1 MFRARK
7 PQRDLFSARNQ
18 YRDLLRPGSFYELL
32 AEHGES
38 IFSDHKFVGMY
49 CDDNGRPC
57 IPPSQM
63 FILLLLSIHDG
74 CSDYEAIERSRCDVR
89 WLAALDLKLGDK
101 LCGRS
106 TLVEFRARV
115 LLNEEHEKQFK
126 ANLELAR
133 RLGVLKGSH
142 LEVALDTTPMLG
154 RGALKDTYNL
164 VADGIR
170 KLAGTLATAD
180 ALTAEVWAKSHDL
193 SRYWEGSSL
202 KGDAEIDWS
211 DAGERRVFLNSLVAD
226 AGRLLHLAET
236 RAASSPEHAGKIKG
250 AAELL
255 NRLITQDTEPEPGP
269 NDPKKAKKQPA
280 SKGNADTAPVASKEP
295 TDPPHDNPGPAPAAG
310 GGDATPAVSK
320 EPTDP
325 THNSPEPAPAAGSG
339 DFAPGPDCEQPTR
352 STGIDE
358 STPGGCSD
366 APTPA
371 APHLLGEMVR
381 IRDGVAED
389 RTISAHDTEM
399 RHGRKSASKRFDG
412 HKTSVCVNPASK
424 LILSLDVIAGNAA
437 DNTGALNLAQQAA
450 KNTGI
455 PVTKA
460 IGDCAYGDAATRQ
473 AFEDA
478 GIDLSAKVPSPPA
491 NEPFHRSRF
500 VLDLTNKIA
509 TCPANQTTS
518 ETNYAY
524 HRSGTTEQFQFPLST
539 CQSCPDKEECL
550 LAADKKRGRGRTL
563 TLHPQEHLLERAR
576 QHQKSPAFRQ
586 DIKARQVVEHRQAR
600 MIQLGG
606 RQARYFGRAKS
617 KYQSYM
623 IAIVANLT
631 QMVGA
636 ISLSQALALVVGP
649 LSHVW
654 GPSRPYAL
662 GVSSLQGGAKMRP
675 AMSQAPG
682 LRLAS

>member
-7 PQRDLFSARNQ
+7 TQRDLFSVRNQ
-18 YRDLLRPGSFYELL
+18 YRDLLRPGSFYDLL
-32 AEHGES
+32 AEHGET
-38 IFSDHKFVGMY
+38 IFADHKFVGMY

-106 TLVEFRARV
+106 TLVEFRARI

-133 RLGVLKGSH
+133 RLGVLKGSQ

-170 KLAGTLATAD
+170 KLAGALAAAD
-180 ALTAEVWAKSHDL
+180 ALSAEQWAKLHDL
-193 SRYWEGSSL
+193 SRYWEASSL

-211 DAGERRVFLNSLVAD
+211 DADERRVFLNSLVAD

-236 RAASSPEHAGKIKG
+236 KAISAPEHASRIKE
-250 AAELL
+250 AASLL
-255 NRLITQDTEPEPGP
+255 TRLITQDTEPEPPSGPKEAPKKKP
-269 NDPKKAKKQPA
+269 NDPTPKAA
-280 SKGNADTAPVASKEP
+280 TSADSDKVAS
-295 TDPPHDNPGPAPAAG
+295 
-310 GGDATPAVSK
+310 
-320 EPTDP
+320 DP
-325 THNSPEPAPAAGSG
+325 T
-339 DFAPGPDCEQPTR
+339 CEQPAPNADIEEPR
-352 STGIDE
+352 LE
-358 STPGGCSD
+358 VCSD
-366 APTPA
+366 GTLPVVS
-371 APHLLGEMVR
+371 HLLGEMVR

-389 RTISAHDTEM
+389 RTISAHDTDM

-412 HKTSVCVNPASK
+412 HKISVCVDTSSK

-437 DNTGALNLAQQAA
+437 DNSGAVDLAHQAA
-450 KNTGI
+450 TNTGI
-455 PVTKA
+455 PVRKA

-473 AFEDA
+473 AFDDA
-478 GIDLSAKVPSPPA
+478 GIELSAKVPSPPA

-500 VLDLTNKIA
+500 VLDLTSKIA
-509 TCPANQTTS
+509 TCPAGRATS

-524 HRSGTTEQFQFPLST
+524 HRNGTTEQFQFPLNV
-539 CQSCPDKEECL
+539 CQSCPYKEACL

-563 TLHPQEHLLERAR
+563 TLHPQEHLFERAR
-576 QHQKSPAFRQ
+576 QHQKSSAFRA

-606 RQARYFGRAKS
+606 RQARYFGRIKS
-617 KYQSYM
+617 KFQAYM

-631 QMVGA
+631 QMTGA
-636 ISLSQALALVVGP
+636 ICLFLPNPLIVAGLGSLP
-649 LSHVW
+649 LPFPLGS
-654 GPSRPYAL
+654 PSRK
-662 GVSSLQGGAKMRP
+662 AKITWVR
-675 AMSQAPG
+675 AMTPG

>member
-1 MFRARK
+1 MITTGGVEALPMFRPRK

-18 YRDLLRPGSFYELL
+18 YRDLLRPNSFYDLL
-32 AEHGES
+32 AEHGET
-38 IFSDHKFVGMY
+38 IFADHKFVGMY

-63 FILLLLSIHDG
+63 FILLLLSIHDR

-101 LCGRS
+101 LCGRT
-106 TLVEFRARV
+106 TLVEFRARI
-115 LLNEEHEKQFK
+115 LLHEEHEKQFK
-126 ANLELAR
+126 SNLELAR

-170 KLAGTLATAD
+170 KLVGALAAAD
-180 ALTAEVWAKSHDL
+180 SLSPEQWAKSHDL
-193 SRYWEGSSL
+193 SRYWEASSL

-236 RAASSPEHAGKIKG
+236 KAVSAPEHASRIKE
-250 AAELL
+250 AAALL
-255 NRLITQDTEPEPGP
+255 NRLITQDTEPATGP
-269 NDPKKAKKQPA
+269 NGRKKVPKEKP
-280 SKGNADTAPVASKEP
+280 KGNAD
-295 TDPPHDNPGPAPAAG
+295 D
-310 GGDATPAVSK
+310 
-320 EPTDP
+320 
-325 THNSPEPAPAAGSG
+325 SPEDSKAPNGPTPKAATTADS
-339 DFAPGPDCEQPTR
+339 DENASDHTCEQPTPTADIEEPR
-352 STGIDE
+352 PEVHSN
-358 STPGGCSD
+358 
-366 APTPA
+366 APLPA
-371 APHLLGEMVR
+371 GSHLLDDMVR

-389 RTISAHDTEM
+389 RTISAHDIDM

-412 HKTSVCVNPASK
+412 HKTSICVDTNSK

-437 DNTGALNLAQQAA
+437 DNTGALDLVHQAA

-455 PVTKA
+455 PVKKA
-460 IGDCAYGDAATRQ
+460 IGDCAFGDVATRQ
-473 AFEDA
+473 AFDDA
-478 GIDLSAKVPSPPA
+478 GIELSAKVPSPPA

-500 VLDLTNKIA
+500 VLDLTSKIA
-509 TCPANQTTS
+509 TCPAGHTTS

-524 HRSGTTEQFQFPLST
+524 HRNGTTEQFQFPLSVCQT
-539 CQSCPDKEECL
+539 CPHREECL

-576 QHQKSPAFRQ
+576 QHQKSSAFRE

-606 RQARYFGRAKS
+606 RQARYFGRIKS
-617 KYQSYM
+617 KYQAYLV
-623 IAIVANLT
+623 AIVANLT
-631 QMVGA
+631 QIVGA
-636 ISLSQALALVVGP
+636 ICPFSPNP
-649 LSHVW
+649 LIVA
-654 GPSRPYAL
+654 AL
-662 GVSSLQGGAKMRP
+662 GRLLEPPFPRGNSSWRVIAHLGR
-675 AMSQAPG
+675 AMTPG
-682 LRLAS
+682 LRLVS

>member
-18 YRDLLRPGSFYELL
+18 YRDLLRPGSFYDLL
-32 AEHGES
+32 AEHGEQ
-38 IFSDHKFVGMY
+38 IFADHKFVGMY

-74 CSDYEAIERSRCDVR
+74 CSDYEAIERSQCDLR
-89 WLAALDLKLGDK
+89 WLAALDLKIGDK

-115 LLNEEHEKQFK
+115 LLNEAYEKQFK

-170 KLAGTLATAD
+170 KLASVLAATD
-180 ALTAEVWAKSHDL
+180 GKSAEAWAKSHEL
-193 SRYWEGSSL
+193 SRYWEASSL
-202 KGDAEIDWS
+202 KGEAEIDWS

-236 RAASSPEHAGKIKG
+236 QTANSPEQAAKVKEAGD
-250 AAELL
+250 LL
-255 NRLITQDTEPEPGP
+255 KRLIAQDTEPEPDP
-269 NDPKKAKKQPA
+269 NAPKKASKKKPAADNSKAEQAAATESASAEPDATTSHDYNQAPGSDQPGSA
-280 SKGNADTAPVASKEP
+280 ADGVEPACAPAQNADV
-295 TDPPHDNPGPAPAAG
+295 PAP
-310 GGDATPAVSK
+310 SS
-320 EPTDP
+320 
-325 THNSPEPAPAAGSG
+325 NEPAPTSAS
-339 DFAPGPDCEQPTR
+339 
-352 STGIDE
+352 
-358 STPGGCSD
+358 
-366 APTPA
+366 
-371 APHLLGEMVR
+371 HLLGDMLK
-381 IRDGVAED
+381 IRDGVAEG
-389 RTISAHDTEM
+389 RTISAHDTDM

-412 HKTSVCVNPASK
+412 HKTSVCVDTASK

-455 PVTKA
+455 PVKKA

-478 GIDLSAKVPSPPA
+478 GIDLSAKVPSSPA

-500 VLDLTNKIA
+500 ILDLTNKIA

-524 HRSGTTEQFQFPLST
+524 HRNGTTEQFQFPLSV
-539 CQSCPDKEECL
+539 CQSCPHHEECL
-550 LAADKKRGRGRTL
+550 LAADKKRRRGRTL

-576 QHQKSPAFRQ
+576 QYQKSPAFRE

-606 RQARYFGRAKS
+606 RQARYFGRGKS
-617 KYQSYM
+617 KYQAYM
-623 IAIVANLT
+623 IAIVANLMR
-631 QMVGA
+631 MVGVLGLPGA
-636 ISLSQALALVVGP
+636 ASAALHCYWLVLPLDRAPTTWAPPRRWMPLTRIEALP
-649 LSHVW
+649 T
-654 GPSRPYAL
+654 PT
-662 GVSSLQGGAKMRP
+662 
-675 AMSQAPG
+675 